1 MAYQEVV
8 QKTLEKPMPS
18 DYQLECMVL
27 SRMMSED
34 PNCGVAYFTSEL
46 LPSDFYHSPNRS
58 IFTIIC
64 DMFAR
69 GNGPINTITVAE
81 QMKASLNAENPL
93 SYLSSIERQ
102 DPTYLFISKQQSE
115 TIVKTLKALSLRRD
129 VVKIGLQLIDA
140 GQDDNLAVTAD
151 GPASLLDIG
160 REMLEQVAN
169 RNSGIMR
176 QKSGPTV
183 LADSMTEFAE
193 MLENYHLNKTDAI
206 PTGFTELD
214 AVLDGGGLTPQGLYF
229 LGAAPK
235 VGKTSWVLQMIWN
248 VAAVLNKPVLVVSQ
262 EMRKLG
268 LIKRLFAAYSGI
280 PSWHMRPGM
289 QYKEYKDALQ
299 LIPEFGCAPIFITD
313 SSRTM
318 DRVSRESR
326 MMVEREGVELIV
338 LDYLQ
343 LTGLEEGTELDRVRE
358 VGKVSRECKTIATG
372 LNVPFFSVSA
382 LSRKP
387 QEEGRRPELHDNA
400 WASQIEYDAEA
411 MFFLWN
417 PNYKPGQKL
426 VDNPDGTRDLLFI
439 VAAQRNGPTPDLKL
453 KFVKEYMTF
462 LELDKAG
469 HIKQRNNKPAADHE
483 EDEFETVWSMAEES
497 IYAESTSE
505 KSD

>member
-1 MAYQEVV
+1 MAHQEVV
-8 QKTLEKPMPS
+8 QRTLEKPMPN
-18 DYQLECMVL
+18 DYQLECIVL
-27 SRMMSED
+27 ARMMSED
-34 PNCGVAYFTSEL
+34 SNAVSYYAAEL
-46 LPSDFYHSPNRS
+46 TASDFYNNTNAT
-58 IFTIIC
+58 IFAIMC
-64 DMFAR
+64 DMLIK
-69 GNGPINTITVAE
+69 NVGPINPITVAE
-81 QMKASLNAENPL
+81 QMKALNQQNPL
-93 SYLSSIERQ
+93 TYLSSVARQ
-102 DPTYLFISKQQSE
+102 DPTYIFVDKKQSE
-115 TIVKTLKALSLRRD
+115 MIVKSLKALSLRRD
-129 VVKIGLQLIDA
+129 IVRIGLQLIDA
-140 GQDDNLAVTAD
+140 GQDDSIAVTSD
-151 GPASLLDIG
+151 GPLSLLDMG
-160 REMLEQVAN
+160 RDMIERVADKN
-169 RNSGIMR
+169 NGIMR

-183 LADSMTEFAE
+183 LADSMVEFAQ

-206 PTGFTELD
+206 PTGFSELD
-214 AVLDGGGLTPQGLYF
+214 KVLDGGGLTPQGLYF

-235 VGKTSWVLQMIWN
+235 VGKTSWVLQMIWY
-248 VAAVLNKPVLVVSQ
+248 VASVLNKPVLVVSQ

-326 MMVEREGVELIV
+326 MMVEREGVALIV

-343 LTGLEEGTELDRVRE
+343 LTGLEDGTEMDRVRE
-358 VGKVSRECKTIATG
+358 VGRVSRECKGIATG

-462 LELDKAG
+462 LELDKQG
-469 HIKQRNNKPAADHE
+469 HIKQRNNNSADQGS
-483 EDEFETVWSMAEES
+483 DDFDTMWSAIEES
-497 IYAESTSE
+497 IYAESKSE
-505 KSD
+505 ESA